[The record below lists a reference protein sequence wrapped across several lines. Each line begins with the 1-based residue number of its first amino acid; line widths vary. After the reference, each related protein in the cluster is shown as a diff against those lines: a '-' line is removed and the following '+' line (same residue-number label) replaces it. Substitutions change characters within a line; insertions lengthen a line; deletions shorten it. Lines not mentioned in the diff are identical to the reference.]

1 MTTWKCMSPAQT
13 SPLNSRLIYPT
24 ACLTSPLG
32 SLIIITDIQV
42 PNGIPDLIHAPLP
55 HLKKWQF
62 HSSSCSVLSFAYPH
76 LYWSRKSWWLLSSIY
91 PQSDHFSLLT
101 LQLPWSKPP
110 SWITSIIALISNW
123 PPWLCLWYLAV
134 HAHLRGQNLS
144 CQTFNKGFSCLSEEK
159 LRSSQWPGDLTD
171 LALSHDFIVT
181 SIILNSA

>member
-13 SPLNSRLIYPT
+13 SPLNSRLIYPI

-42 PNGIPDLIHAPLP
+42 PNGTPDLIHVPLP

-62 HSSSCSVLSFAYPH
+62 HSSSCSVLSFASPH
-76 LYWSRKSWWLLSSIY
+76 LYWSRKSCWLLSSIY
-91 PQSDHFSLLT
+91 PQSDHFSPLT
-101 LQLPWSKPP
+101 LRLPWSKPP
-110 SWITSIIALISNW
+110 SWIASIIAAVSSW

-159 LRSSQWPGDLTD
+159 LRSSQWPGDLMD
-171 LALSHDFIVT
+171 LPLSHDFIVP
-181 SIILNSA
+181 SIILNSV